1 MDRRLYRHRTN
12 RIIAGVCG
20 GLGEYLGIDPTFVRI
35 FFVLLA
41 VGNGI
46 GVLVYVLMWIIVPPE
61 DARNISLRES
71 ARTGADEI
79 AEHAHSIGEDIR
91 QVVHNPTSRSWMYI
105 GAGLIIIGFF
115 ALLDS
120 LPWRWLHWLN
130 WNWFWPA
137 LLILAGIAMIV
148 RYFRKE

>member
-1 MDRRLYRHRTN
+1 MDRRLYRHRSN

-41 VGNGI
+41 FGNGI
-46 GVLVYVLMWIIVPPE
+46 GVLVYFLMWIIVPPE
-61 DARNISLRES
+61 DAQNISLRES
-71 ARTGADEI
+71 AQTGADEI

-120 LPWRWLHWLN
+120 LPWGWLHWLN
-130 WNWFWPA
+130 WNWFWPV

>member
-1 MDRRLYRHRTN
+1 MDRRLYRHRSN
-12 RIIAGVCG
+12 RIIAGVCA

-35 FFVLLA
+35 FFVLLSFS
-41 VGNGI
+41 NGI
-46 GVLVYVLMWIIVPPE
+46 GVLIYFLMWIIVPPE
-61 DARNISLRES
+61 NARNVTLSES

-79 AEHAHSIGEDIR
+79 AEQAHTLGEDLR
-91 QVVHNPTSRSWMYI
+91 QAVHNPTSKTWMYI

-130 WNWFWPA
+130 WNIFWPV
-137 LLILAGIAMIV
+137 LLILAGIALVV
-148 RYFRKE
+148 RYFRKD

>member
-20 GLGEYLGIDPTFVRI
+20 GVGEYLNIDPTFVRI
-35 FFVLLA
+35 FFVLLTLS
-41 VGNGI
+41 NGI
-46 GVLVYVLMWIIVPPE
+46 GVLVYFLLWIIIPPD
-61 DARNISLRES
+61 DARNVSLGES

-79 AEHAHSIGEDIR
+79 AEHAHSLGEDLR
-91 QVVHNPTSRSWMYI
+91 QAVHNPTSQTWMYI

-115 ALLDS
+115 ALLNS
-120 LPWRWLHWLN
+120 LPWHWLHWLN
-130 WNWFWPA
+130 WNFFWPV
-137 LLILAGIAMIV
+137 LLILGGIALVV

>member
-12 RIIAGVCG
+12 RLIAGVCG
-20 GLGEYLGIDPTFVRI
+20 GVGEYLNIDPTFVRI
-35 FFVLLA
+35 FFVLFALT
-41 VGNGI
+41 NGI
-46 GVLVYVLMWIIVPPE
+46 GILVYFLMWIIIPPE
-61 DARNISLRES
+61 DARSVSLRES

-79 AEHAHSIGEDIR
+79 VEHAHSIGEDIR
-91 QVVHNPTSRSWMYI
+91 QVVRNPTSTTWIYV

-115 ALLDS
+115 ALLNS

-130 WNWFWPA
+130 WNLFWPV
-137 LLILAGIAMIV
+137 LLILGGIALIV

>member
-20 GLGEYLGIDPTFVRI
+20 GLGEYLGIDPTIVRL
-35 FFVLLA
+35 FFILFGVT
-41 VGNGI
+41 NGI
-46 GVLVYVLMWIIVPPE
+46 GVLIYFLMWIIIPPE
-61 DARNISLRES
+61 DARNVSLPES

-79 AEHAHSIGEDIR
+79 AEHAHILGQEIR
-91 QVVHNPTSRSWMYI
+91 QAVRSPASKTWMYI

-115 ALLDS
+115 ALLNS
-120 LPWRWLHWLN
+120 LPWRWLHWMN
-130 WNWFWPA
+130 WNLFGPA
-137 LLILAGIAMIV
+137 LLILGGIALIV